1 MTLYFSYAK
10 AAASH
15 CPLLSCSLRR
25 IRMGAGQ
32 RRRSV
37 LEGCIGGPVKK
48 SLGEEGLP
56 NIDQGVCSCC
66 SSIRVSVSLTQ
77 HAIFMKVVEEEW
89 PTQMCGHIIK
99 SFNLSMPDRTRVCG
113 QIIKGLSLSEPI
125 YNLFLSLLH
134 PSPQQYGLFLQVLQ
148 D

>member
-15 CPLLSCSLRR
+15 CPLSSWCLLR
-25 IRMGAGQ
+25 ICKGAGQ
-32 RRRSV
+32 CRRFL

-48 SLGEEGLP
+48 SFGEGLP
-56 NIDQGVCSCC
+56 KIDQGFCSCC
-66 SSIRVSVSLTQ
+66 SGIRVSVSSTQ
-77 HAIFMKVVEEEW
+77 CAIFVKVVEEEW

-134 PSPQQYGLFLQVLQ
+134 PPPQQCGLFLQVLQ
-148 D
+148 H